1 MNNRL
6 IQVIVPVYNEESNL
20 EEFVNRL
27 KKVFDKTNKDLE
39 IIFCVDPSTDKTEL
53 ILSELCQKFKFIKII
68 KFTRNV
74 GQATAT
80 LAGIQSSSADAIIVM
95 DADLQDPPEVI
106 AYMLDKWEEGYKVV
120 LGQRVSRKTDPI
132 FKRLIAKTGYAFLN
146 KFAEVPIPRDTG
158 DFRLLDAKVVGE
170 IKKFDERNNF
180 LRGIV
185 SYIGYDEAVIKFD
198 RPPRFS
204 GKTHYNKWFGS
215 IKIALNGILG
225 FSTAFLSLAVVIG
238 LFVSLFAL
246 LTGFSY
252 LVFKIMGYPFPIGN
266 PTIVILILFL
276 GGINLLF
283 GGITGLYIGRIY
295 SEVKKR
301 PQYFIKETSGFESNN

>member
-1 MNNRL
+1 MTNSL

-39 IIFCVDPSTDKTEL
+39 IIFCVDPSTDRTEL
-53 ILSELCQKFKFIKII
+53 ILSELCQKFRFIKII

-80 LAGIQSSSADAIIVM
+80 LAGIQSSSADAIVVM

-106 AYMLDKWEEGYKVV
+106 TYMLDKWEEGYKVV
-120 LGQRVSRKTDPI
+120 LGQRVSRKNDPI

-158 DFRLLDAKVVGE
+158 DFRLLDAKVVDE

-198 RPPRFS
+198 RPSRFS

-238 LFVSLFAL
+238 SFVSLFAL
-246 LTGFSY
+246 LMGFSY
-252 LVFKIMGYPFPIGN
+252 LIFKLLGYPFPIGN
-266 PTIVILILFL
+266 PTIVILILLL

-295 SEVKKR
+295 SEVKRR
-301 PQYFIKETSGFESNN
+301 PQYFIKETFGFESNN